1 MAVDPTITPDMG
13 LVAVLQ
19 KIYESLREAIPQQ
32 WITLA
37 ADISDL
43 MAVRRDFV
51 EDSARLFN
59 RRKDL
64 LDRFI
69 SLRAIYVLTILR
81 DLGRLKKVGF
91 DAHVRLLISALD
103 VDMTAVMNK
112 LNAKDSRDSQSG
124 SQPDKVDQPTTTP
137 HPVATLIPGFDVLQ
151 SGSALAVRAQ
161 GL

>member
-1 MAVDPTITPDMG
+1 MG

-112 LNAKDSRDSQSG
+112 LNAKDSRRFPIRIPTRQSG
-124 SQPDKVDQPTTTP
+124 PAYYYSASCSNADSRLRRAAEWLGSGCKST
-137 HPVATLIPGFDVLQ
+137 GFVVCCTFDF
-151 SGSALAVRAQ
+151 
-161 GL
+161 